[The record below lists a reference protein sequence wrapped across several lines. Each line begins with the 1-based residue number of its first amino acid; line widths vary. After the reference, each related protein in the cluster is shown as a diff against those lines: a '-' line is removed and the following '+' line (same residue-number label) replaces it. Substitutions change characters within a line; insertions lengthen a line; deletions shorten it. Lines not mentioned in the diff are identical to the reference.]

1 MYIVERRELLRR
13 GLHVM
18 NSVSKMLSDSEDYL
32 LENSA
37 LKVLCLKGVR
47 SYTVHPLNQER
58 HTLGEYHNLFP
69 QLKEYPGRFF
79 QYTRMEHSTFVYILD
94 LIQPEIVTKFTNF
107 VKQPIEPEEKLVITL
122 RYLATGS
129 SFKSLSF
136 SFRVG
141 ASTVSRIVKETVNVL
156 WNVLQPLHM
165 QHPSKEIFA
174 QTSKEFSH
182 LWNFPN
188 CMGCI
193 DGNHVRISCPP
204 HSGTMFSNYKKF
216 YSIVLL
222 GVCDAKY
229 RFHVIDVGGFG
240 KQSDGATF
248 ASCDFYHMIKN
259 NQVDIPDDACLP
271 GTNFTTPLVFLADE
285 AFPLSVSVLTPHNVE
300 NLNDEKMVFNKRH
313 ARKSI
318 ECTFGIMFSK

>member
-1 MYIVERRELLRR
+1 
-13 GLHVM
+13 
-18 NSVSKMLSDSEDYL
+18 MLFY
-32 LENSA
+32 
-37 LKVLCLKGVR
+37 C
-47 SYTVHPLNQER
+47 
-58 HTLGEYHNLFP
+58 
-69 QLKEYPGRFF
+69 
-79 QYTRMEHSTFVYILD
+79 
-94 LIQPEIVTKFTNF
+94 
-107 VKQPIEPEEKLVITL
+107 

-136 SFRVG
+136 SFHVG

-165 QHPSKEIFA
+165 PHPSKEIFV
-174 QTSKEFSH
+174 QTSKEFNH
-182 LWNFPN
+182 LQNFPN

-193 DGNHVRISCPP
+193 DGKHVRISCPP
-204 HSGTMFSNYKKF
+204 HSGTMFYNYKKF

-229 RFHVIDVGGFG
+229 RFLVIDVGGFG

-248 ASCDFYHMIKN
+248 ASCDFYHLIKN
-259 NQVDIPDDACLP
+259 KESDVPSDACLP

-285 AFPLSVSVLTPHNVE
+285 AFPLSVRVLTPHNVE

-313 ARKSI
+313 SRAQKSI
-318 ECTFGIMFSK
+318 ECTFGILFCKWRLLSKNIETDHQTVDIIVKCMCVLQNTIIGKEGFERHLTEVKTN